1 MGRLPGAWRAERE
14 AQAGH
19 LSASSP
25 FDLLASLERLPP
37 PPRGAVAGGLARGAS
52 SWPRAAGFGNVG
64 TRRKL
69 LSLLHGLA
77 GLFPGPCLTGLVPAC
92 QRFGAGSSCEPPAP
106 ASASITLDHFSCF
119 SVLFMPRPTG
129 SFLLSPL
136 AAMPR
141 HAPGV
146 LRTWGPQQVHCFL
159 WFYGVK
165 KPSFQA
171 GSGHGLQAGPT
182 AQVQRQEAGRASQ
195 SQVRIPALLPS
206 SCVATGE

>member
-1 MGRLPGAWRAERE
+1 MAW
-14 AQAGH
+14 
-19 LSASSP
+19 
-25 FDLLASLERLPP
+25 LA
-37 PPRGAVAGGLARGAS
+37 
-52 SWPRAAGFGNVG
+52 
-64 TRRKL
+64 
-69 LSLLHGLA
+69 
-77 GLFPGPCLTGLVPAC
+77 LFPGPCLTGLVPAC
-92 QRFGAGSSCEPPAP
+92 QRFGAGSSREPPAP

-182 AQVQRQEAGRASQ
+182 AQVQRQEAVEPARARFEYQ
-195 SQVRIPALLPS
+195 LFRLPAVWPRVS
-206 SCVATGE
+206 EP